1 MFGSFDKIKEDYIKN
16 TNNFIH
22 VEWIDII
29 KKCNFNKKKSKNI
42 KINILSKILKKIS
55 KSSTLSPFI
64 QGLNLKV
71 INSTA
76 NARLQSIFLIYDY
89 LLTLRTPKEL
99 ILTESANRFHKIIS
113 SAYLSKGSKVV
124 NFSHGND
131 IGLVHQK
138 WTQTYFYAQSGNYAF
153 ENKRL

>member
-1 MFGSFDKIKEDYIKN
+1 MYKIKEDYIRN
-16 TNNFIH
+16 TNNFYLH

-29 KKCNFNKKKSKNI
+29 KKCNFNKKNSKNI

-76 NARLQSIFLIYDY
+76 NARLQSISLIYDY
-89 LLTLRTPKEL
+89 LLL
-99 ILTESANRFHKIIS
+99 
-113 SAYLSKGSKVV
+113 
-124 NFSHGND
+124 
-131 IGLVHQK
+131 
-138 WTQTYFYAQSGNYAF
+138 
-153 ENKRL
+153 